1 MPREQQQQQQ
11 QQQQCLPRHH
21 IPKTIG
27 SLSKD
32 YPEHVRKGNVY
43 SAMKLLTNN
52 LKNGI
57 LPLDNKTLE
66 YLRQE
71 HPTPSPPKDI
81 MLLIDE
87 IKTPHIYTRTLTQAS
102 SKATAPKQKE
112 VLVLLLTGMDV
123 DGWRR
128 IIFSNQFRQNSDDL
142 CHTLLKV
149 ARNLCTKEDLSAS
162 MEAFFGMSFDT
173 T

>member
-32 YPEHVRKGNVY
+32 YPEHVRKGNVH

-66 YLRQE
+66 YLHQE

-87 IKTPHIYTRTLTQAS
+87 IKTPHFYRRTPDASLIKSNCSKTKGGSGLTAYWN
-102 SKATAPKQKE
+102 
-112 VLVLLLTGMDV
+112 GC
-123 DGWRR
+123 GW
-128 IIFSNQFRQNSDDL
+128 
-142 CHTLLKV
+142 
-149 ARNLCTKEDLSAS
+149 
-162 MEAFFGMSFDT
+162 MEKNHFQ
-173 T
+173 